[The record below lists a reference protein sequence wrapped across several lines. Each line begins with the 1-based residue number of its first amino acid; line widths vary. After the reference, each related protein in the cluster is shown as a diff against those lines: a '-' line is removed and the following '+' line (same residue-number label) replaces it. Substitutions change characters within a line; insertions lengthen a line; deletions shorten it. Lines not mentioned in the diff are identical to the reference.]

1 MSEVG
6 RPSELNDE
14 LFLKIRG
21 LVLDG
26 KNMKE
31 VAEILEIPYKTME
44 GWVYRNYEGFAD
56 KMLAYKHEKL
66 IQKAETNLDL
76 LLDGEDDKIK
86 ADLSKFVL
94 ETLAKQNYSK
104 KTETDVTSGGKP
116 IFIPS
121 EIADK
126 NNIQTNETSLS

>member
-1 MSEVG
+1 MDQVG
-6 RPSELNDE
+6 RPTVLDDE

-56 KMLAYKHEKL
+56 KMLSYKHEKL

-94 ETLAKQNYSK
+94 ETLGRKSYAK

-121 EIADK
+121 EIANK
-126 NNIQTNETSLS
+126 NGINTSPEGNS